1 MTVLEMTKKYYPSI
15 WNKER
20 VNELLKNAK
29 LTAAEYLTLFPII
42 DDNPVTDE
50 MLNLLRSSKLT
61 ELRNVCNEM
70 IVRGVDVKTSHSG
83 DSTEHFSLDSYD
95 QNNITNM
102 FYSVMAGV
110 EEYPYHA
117 DGKECATYTREDIVA
132 IYIAAQTTITYHTT
146 YNNMLR
152 AMVNRTEDAET
163 LASITYGIDL
173 PEDLASVMQDN
184 IVTAQAQ
191 IQKILATLSN

>member
-1 MTVLEMTKKYYPSI
+1 MTVLEMTQKYYPSI

-29 LTAAEYLTLFPII
+29 LTATEYLTLFPIT
-42 DDNPVTDE
+42 DDNPVTDD
-50 MLNLLRSSKLT
+50 MLDLLRSSKLT

-83 DSTEHFSLDSYD
+83 DNTEHFSLDSYD

-132 IYIAAQTTITYHTT
+132 IYISAQTIITYHTT

-163 LASITYGIDL
+163 LASITYGMDL

-184 IVTAQAQ
+184 IVTAKAQ